1 MSGRDVPSWYGTRVP
16 GYILIMNWDLYLLCR
31 KNTPRRRMTRAEKFV
46 EVELERYLRG
56 LVKNPQL
63 AGFRI
68 RFNGKF
74 FGKSV
79 RRPRP

>member
-1 MSGRDVPSWYGTRVP
+1 MSERRRPSWY
-16 GYILIMNWDLYLLCR
+16 GYILIMNWDCYLMCQ
-31 KNTPRRRMTRAEKFV
+31 KNTPQRRMTRAEKFV
-46 EVELERYLRG
+46 EGELERYLRG